1 MLYKENEDRSSEEPG
16 IIEKIKEKIDKKEDV
31 EVENEIE

>member
-16 IIEKIKEKIDKKEDV
+16 IIEEINEKIDRKEDV